1 MKRKQHKHK
10 ESFSILLISNTG
22 QGSRQFHISL
32 FVFRLLIFLLLLIC
46 VALGGLIYWF
56 FSGNGN
62 RTALLEQTLS
72 QSQLISQLEEEKENL
87 TNENLA
93 LTAENNAL
101 RQAAQVNAEAETK
114 ETEAPPEEET
124 DSAMPTRYP
133 CSGTGILTTT
143 YSEEHPYLSINTQAE
158 GNIIAAGD
166 GTIISISSDNTY
178 PLIIEVDHG
187 NGYRTRYMC
196 LQDAERKVEE
206 GATVQTGDVLITIN
220 TNDTGLDYQI
230 IHDDQPID
238 PLTVIDAEG

>member
-22 QGSRQFHISL
+22 QSSRQFHVSL
-32 FVFRLLIFLLLLIC
+32 FLFRLLIFLLLLIC

-56 FSGNGN
+56 FSSTGN

-72 QSQLISQLEEEKENL
+72 QSQLIWQLEEEKETL
-87 TNENLA
+87 TNEKLA

-101 RQAAQVNAEAETK
+101 RQAAQINAEAEAK
-114 ETEAPPEEET
+114 EAEAKAAE
-124 DSAMPTRYP
+124 AALAVPTRYP

-166 GTIISISSDNTY
+166 GTVVSTGSDNTY
-178 PLIIEVDHG
+178 PLIIEIDHG

-196 LQDAERKVEE
+196 LRNAEGKVEE
-206 GATVQTGDVLITIN
+206 GAAVHAGDVLITIN
-220 TNDTGLDYQI
+220 ANDTRLDYQI
-230 IHDDQPID
+230 ILDDQPID